1 MLKEKRFS
9 CHQPLIGAII
19 HNRKENVV
27 LYFFL
32 SQNSKTIFS
41 YHLSVQK
48 SCAVQDIEI
57 KKSKSLSVYNNLGIQ
72 AKFGHC
78 KRQNFVIFQERSRIL
93 RGVLTV
99 IIRVVKKDG
108 QEKMGLGYK

>member
-9 CHQPLIGAII
+9 CHQPSIGAIK

-48 SCAVQDIEI
+48 SCVVQDIEI
-57 KKSKSLSVYNNLGIQ
+57 KKNKSLSVYNNLGIQ

-99 IIRVVKKDG
+99 IIRVVKKKWTR
-108 QEKMGLGYK
+108 ENAIGL